1 MSISVQLSTEIRMTQ
16 GVSHTCISELIKT
29 FLKIVIFWMH
39 CDEILSVTFHYFLVF
54 QHVHHTYEN
63 MTKKQKGILVLAG
76 FKKTCIYPLILM
88 LAECQQSLTCSATIR
103 GMHANVWLYLLIV
116 NTFFQII
123 QGIHTTWTLITREYF
138 LKVLNVN

>member
-1 MSISVQLSTEIRMTQ
+1 
-16 GVSHTCISELIKT
+16 
-29 FLKIVIFWMH
+29 MH

-123 QGIHTTWTLITREYF
+123 QGIHTT
-138 LKVLNVN
+138 